1 MFIERSAGR
10 IRLTRLVFVVV
21 ALAPCALL
29 AAWAMHRGSAA
40 HRNAVR
46 AVWQVAVGL
55 PLDVSAIAH
64 PRPGVIAATGVVVRS
79 AAGRPLLELPAV
91 EVESAVTEDRLV
103 IRGARIDAAAA
114 GMLGTLAREWLRS
127 DARHPRNCV
136 IDVTGVAWDGVEAGD
151 SRAESLR
158 IECVGQGPA
167 RAIRVVRGGVD
178 DEIRAVRM
186 LEGEGQS
193 ITERFEVEGRLS
205 RPVPASVLAAIAGLP
220 ADSSAAIASRAMVS
234 GDLEATHDAT
244 GWSGSATGRID
255 ELDLGGCCAA
265 VQARG
270 AGAVGIVLK
279 RFAWRSGRLLD
290 AAIVCESG
298 PGWVDAALFD
308 RLVIAL
314 GCRPGPALQSP
325 SETKSFDTAGCALE
339 LDGGR
344 VLVRPAG
351 GASGLATVRG
361 GVLLQAPAAPVAFE
375 RFAWMVSPP
384 AATFVPADGPGA
396 WLMSIVP
403 GQASD
408 RQRAMNPS
416 QREGAREF

>member
-10 IRLTRLVFVVV
+10 IRLTRLVFVVM
-21 ALAPCALL
+21 ALVPCTLL
-29 AAWAMHRGSAA
+29 AVWAAHRGSAA

-46 AVWQVAVGL
+46 AAWQVAVGL
-55 PLDVSAIAH
+55 PLDVAAITH

-79 AAGRPLLELPAV
+79 QAGRPLLELPAV
-91 EVESAVTEDRLV
+91 EVESAATEDRFV
-103 IRGARIDAAAA
+103 VRGGRIDAAAA
-114 GMLGTLAREWLRS
+114 GMFGTLAREWLRS

-136 IDVTGVAWDGVEAGD
+136 IDVADVSWGGVEAVAGA
-151 SRAESLR
+151 AESLR

-167 RAIRVVRGGVD
+167 RAIRVVRGGMD
-178 DEIRAVRM
+178 DEVRAVRT

-193 ITERFEVEGRLS
+193 IAERFEVEGRLS
-205 RPVPASVLAAIAGLP
+205 RPVPASMLAAIAGLP
-220 ADSSAAIASRAMVS
+220 ADTSASIASHAMVS
-234 GDLEATHDAT
+234 GDLQATHDAA
-244 GWSGSATGRID
+244 GWSGSATGRLD
-255 ELDLGGCCAA
+255 GLDLGGCCAA

-270 AGAVGIVLK
+270 AGEVSVSLT

-290 AAIVCESG
+290 ASIVCESG

-314 GCRPGPALQSP
+314 GCRPGPAPQASA
-325 SETKSFDTAGCALE
+325 ETRSFDSAGCVLE
-339 LDGGR
+339 LDGGS
-344 VLVRPAG
+344 VSVRPAG
-351 GASGLATVRG
+351 GAGGLAAAQG
-361 GVLLQAPAAPVAFE
+361 AVLLQAPAAPVAFE

-403 GQASD
+403 GPSSGT
-408 RQRAMNPS
+408 QRAMNPS
-416 QREGAREF
+416 QREGARGF